1 MPLSHG
7 LSDEEKEDTS
17 DDFELHFELGNTRNV
32 AVVLIVFFSSQN
44 RIDSEL
50 TIL

>member
-1 MPLSHG
+1 MPLSHS

-17 DDFELHFELGNTRNV
+17 DDFELHFELGNSRNV
-32 AVVLIVFFSSQN
+32 VVVLIFFFGSQS
-44 RIDSEL
+44 RINSEL

>member
-32 AVVLIVFFSSQN
+32 AVVLIVFLVPKTELIQN
-44 RIDSEL
+44 
-50 TIL
+50 